1 MPIVEATIPMLA
13 KVGIKVKVKPVE
25 GSALGGI
32 VAKGDFQAYIWSNTS
47 GPDPL
52 TAMKCFHSATPQSAC
67 NYMSF
72 KNADFDKMIDE
83 AGQTD
88 DSAKRVQLLQKAN
101 ALLYEEAPVWFFN
114 YNKAVMAVQ
123 PWLKGIQLNATELTH
138 QNVEDLWV
146 DETSPAK

>member
-1 MPIVEATIPMLA
+1 VIPMLD
-13 KVGIKVKVKPVE
+13 KVGIKAKVKQVE
-25 GSALGGI
+25 TAVLAE
-32 VAKGDFQAYIWSNTS
+32 VVRTGDYQAFIYSQAS

-52 TAMKCFHSATPQSAC
+52 AALKCFHSSTPQPAC
-67 NYMSF
+67 NYMAY
-72 KNADFDKMIDE
+72 KNADFDKIVDQ
-83 AGQTD
+83 AGQAD
-88 DSAKRVQLLQKAN
+88 DVAKRSELLQKAN

-146 DETSPAK
+146 DEASPAK

>member
-1 MPIVEATIPMLA
+1 MRFRNRSFCHVASYRWRGL
-13 KVGIKVKVKPVE
+13 KCCSSPVDE
-25 GSALGGI
+25 NPVSREPEI
-32 VAKGDFQAYIWSNTS
+32 HPPQAD
-47 GPDPL
+47 DP
-52 TAMKCFHSATPQSAC
+52 ARRA
-67 NYMSF
+67 
-72 KNADFDKMIDE
+72 
-83 AGQTD
+83 
-88 DSAKRVQLLQKAN
+88 QLLQKAN

>member
-1 MPIVEATIPMLA
+1 M
-13 KVGIKVKVKPVE
+13 
-25 GSALGGI
+25 
-32 VAKGDFQAYIWSNTS
+32 N
-47 GPDPL
+47 
-52 TAMKCFHSATPQSAC
+52 
-67 NYMSF
+67 F
-72 KNADFDKMIDE
+72 KNADFDKIIDE

-88 DSAKRVQLLQKAN
+88 AAEKRAELLQKAN

-123 PWLKGIQLNATELTH
+123 PRLKGIQLNATELTH